1 MKWRLKI
8 LLMCLACT
16 LGALVLQT
24 LLFQNTS
31 SRILYNRV
39 QEETSGSLRNLQ
51 NSVYS
56 YLNDMESKLIDIY
69 EEKEFVNDLNSG
81 TDLSELKRRYL
92 ALAYDFTM
100 SAFDT
105 TDGVKAVYLYTADHQ
120 IISTYRRAVTPK
132 HNYPTDLY
140 ADEQYNGET
149 IKSYLESDETGMV
162 ISSYYNTHRQT
173 EIVHLVMKIFAGYQY
188 DRPVGYIVCD
198 VDSSTIASIMKKCI
212 ADSNMFIWLQPSGDR
227 PAVYIGTLSD
237 DQKPEFLRIAAENAD
252 GEISAVELE
261 QITDTELFQVSQTR
275 YDLTAY
281 SLMPQ
286 EHLRQ
291 NQQALSA
298 SLFAIATVMILVALV
313 LTSAVVRS
321 MTRPLQKLTHTI
333 DHIKEGQTQL
343 RVQVDRNDELGVLS
357 RNVNEML
364 DNLETFRV
372 KEQEH
377 IRLLDQAEYRT
388 LQAQINPHFL
398 YNTLETMAGIAEM
411 EDCPQVSQLSYSL
424 SKIFRYSLNAR
435 DAFSTVAKEI
445 EHLKNYTYIMDVRMN
460 GEVEYR
466 YEVDPAVQ
474 FDSIPRLSIQPL
486 VENALNHGLK
496 NKAGKKLVVITAGE
510 VEGNLVIRIADNGVG
525 MDAEAMNRS
534 LASND
539 IRDSAQGN
547 SIGLHNINARLKLV
561 HGEAYGLYIESVPG
575 EGTRVTM
582 TIPRK
587 KEVNADGQE
596 V

>member
-1 MKWRLKI
+1 MKWRVKI

-16 LGALVLQT
+16 LCALVLQT

-56 YLNDMESKLIDIY
+56 YLSDMESKLIDIY
-69 EEKEFVNDLNSG
+69 EEKEFINDLNSG
-81 TDLSELKRRYL
+81 TDISELKYRYL
-92 ALAYDFTM
+92 ALAHDFTM

-140 ADEQYNGET
+140 TNEQYNGET

-212 ADSNMFIWLQPSGDR
+212 ADSNAFIWLQPSGDR

-252 GEISAVELE
+252 GEISEGELE
-261 QITDTELFQVSQTR
+261 RITDTELFQVSQTR

-298 SLFAIATVMILVALV
+298 SLFTIATVMILVALV
-313 LTSAVVRS
+313 LTSLVVRS
-321 MTRPLQKLTHTI
+321 MTQPLQKLTHTI

-474 FDSIPRLSIQPL
+474 YDSIPRLSIQPL
-486 VENALNHGLK
+486 VENSLNHGLK

-510 VEGNLVIRIADNGVG
+510 VDGNLVIRIADNGVG
-525 MDAEAMNRS
+525 MVAEVMNRS

-547 SIGLHNINARLKLV
+547 SIGLHNINARLKLL

-587 KEVNADGQE
+587 KEVNTDGKE

>member
-1 MKWRLKI
+1 MKWRVKI

-16 LGALVLQT
+16 LSALALQT

-39 QEETSGSLRNLQ
+39 KEETSGSLRNLQ

-56 YLNDMESKLIDIY
+56 YLTAMESKLIEIY
-69 EEKEFVNDLNSG
+69 EEDDFVNALNSG
-81 TDLSELKRRYL
+81 ADISELKRRYL
-92 ALAYDFTM
+92 ALAQDFAL
-100 SAFDT
+100 SAFET

-140 ADEQYNGET
+140 SDEQYNGGT
-149 IKSYLESDETGMV
+149 IKAYMESNNTGMV

-188 DRPVGYIVCD
+188 DRAVGYIVCD
-198 VDSSTIASIMKKCI
+198 VDSSTITAIMKKCI
-212 ADSNMFIWLQPSGDR
+212 ADSSAFVWLQPSGDR
-227 PAVYIGTLSD
+227 PAVYIGTLSEE
-237 DQKPEFLRIAAENAD
+237 QQAEFQRIAAENAD
-252 GEISAVELE
+252 GEISAGELE
-261 QITDTELFQVSQTR
+261 RITDTELFQVSQTR

-298 SLFAIATVMILVALV
+298 SLATIATIMILVSIV
-313 LTSAVVRS
+313 LTSLVVRS
-321 MTRPLQKLTHTI
+321 MTRPLQKLTRTI
-333 DHIKEGQTQL
+333 DHIKEGQTHL
-343 RVQVDRNDELGVLS
+343 RVQVDRNDELGMLS

-364 DNLETFRV
+364 DNLETLRV

-411 EDCPQVSQLSYSL
+411 EDCSQVSQLSYSL
-424 SKIFRYSLNAR
+424 SKIFRYSLNTR
-435 DAFSTVAKEI
+435 DAFSTVGKEI

-466 YEVDPAVQ
+466 YEIDPAVQ
-474 FDSIPRLSIQPL
+474 LEDVPRLSIQPL
-486 VENALNHGLK
+486 VENSLNHGLK

-510 VEGNLVIRIADNGVG
+510 AEGNLVITVADNGVG

-534 LASND
+534 LAAND
-539 IRDSAQGN
+539 LRDSAQGN
-547 SIGLHNINARLKLV
+547 SIGLHNINARLKLL
-561 HGEAYGLYIESVPG
+561 HGEAYGLFIESTPG

-587 KEVNADGQE
+587 KEVSADGKE
-596 V
+596 I